1 MKSESDSQHL
11 FIWRRE
17 LFEGGQPK
25 VIGSHVVSTPT
36 GLVDSDVR
44 MPHETGLQ
52 DQIPEKTLA
61 D

>member
-1 MKSESDSQHL
+1 MKSESDSQHS
-11 FIWRRE
+11 FTWRRQ
-17 LFEGGQPK
+17 LFEGGQPNA
-25 VIGSHVVSTPT
+25 IGSRVVSTPT
-36 GLVDSDVR
+36 GLVDSDAR